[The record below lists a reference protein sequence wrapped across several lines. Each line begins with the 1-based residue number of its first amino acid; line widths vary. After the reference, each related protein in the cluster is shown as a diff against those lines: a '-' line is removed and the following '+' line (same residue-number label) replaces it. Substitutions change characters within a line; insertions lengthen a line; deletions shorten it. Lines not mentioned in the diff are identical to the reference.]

1 MIKQTTVAVMAI
13 TLGLAG
19 CASPAPDVMI
29 LQLATTEVLGLPS
42 TDDVTLSNIAKG
54 SSDALGAR
62 IVSYTATTE
71 KGPRFACSALMT
83 PDPVVRKSQYSLVK
97 CKPA

>member
-1 MIKQTTVAVMAI
+1 MFKQTTFVAMAI

-29 LQLATTEVLGLPS
+29 LQLATTEVLGLAS
-42 TDDVTLSNIAKG
+42 TDDVTLSHMAEG
-54 SSDALGAR
+54 SPDALGTR
-62 IVSYTATTE
+62 VVSYTATTE

-83 PDPVVRKSQYSLVK
+83 PDPVVRKSQYSHVK